1 MTLVCDV
8 MATCLEAAVAGRSLD
23 VASSAE
29 RPAPLPSAASA
40 ASFDGVEAEAAQGAE
55 APLHRGEHAVRR
67 DPRHEAAEHLA
78 RAVVALGVASR
89 LGQHLRRQGRAAE
102 GDRWLG
108 EATRRH
114 PDSWCIWRQSAGVN
128 EQGFAALPDFWAR
141 VDALGDDRY
150 YPRVDMAGMP

>member
-89 LGQHLRRQGRAAE
+89 LGHGAQPPPAPRAAPASASGIGTSDQVPGRGSGTAARE
-102 GDRWLG
+102 
-108 EATRRH
+108 TRR
-114 PDSWCIWRQSAGVN
+114 SVIGARSFLWVVEST
-128 EQGFAALPDFWAR
+128 AAFSHRPLVAR
-141 VDALGDDRY
+141 HQ
-150 YPRVDMAGMP
+150 MS